1 MLVFI
6 LNSGSSSL
14 KYQLINAKTHE
25 LKASG
30 LVERIGID
38 GILKHEIGENKKLTF
53 ELPIP
58 THKEAIEL
66 VLRILTN
73 DETKVINNIDEI
85 EAVGHRVVHGGEY
98 FKSSIIVNDD
108 VIEKIEKLIPLA
120 PLHNPANILGIKIC
134 KELMPKVP
142 NVATFDTAFH
152 QTMPI
157 ENFLYAVPYADYTE
171 HHLRK
176 YGFHGTSHFYVSN
189 EVIKLLNIQ
198 NSKIIVC
205 HLGNGSSVCAIK
217 NGESIST
224 SMGLTPLEGL
234 IMGTRCGDIDAGVIP
249 YLMEKKNLNHIQII
263 DYLNKKS
270 GILGISGISSDLRE
284 VIKSSND
291 GDKRSKIAIE
301 MLCNRIKKYLCSY
314 SGLMHG
320 VDAICFTAGIGEN
333 SDLIRQKVCEGLEF
347 MGIEI
352 DLKKNSLREKG
363 NRIIST
369 ENSKTKIFV
378 IPTNEEL
385 VIAQDTYNLLKNS
398 KTVTKIEN

>member
-6 LNSGSSSL
+6 LNAGSSSL

-53 ELPIP
+53 ETSIP

-73 DETKVINNIDEI
+73 DETKVINKIDEI
-85 EAVGHRVVHGGEY
+85 EAIGHRVVHGGEY
-98 FKSSIIVNDD
+98 FKKSVIIDDD
-108 VIEKIEKLIPLA
+108 VIKKIEELIPLA
-120 PLHNPANILGIKIC
+120 PLHNPAHLLGIRIC
-134 KELMPKVP
+134 KELMPKIP

-157 ENFLYAVPYADYTE
+157 ENFLYAVPYGDYTE

-176 YGFHGTSHFYVSN
+176 YGFHGTSHYYVSN
-189 EVIKLLNIQ
+189 EAIKLLNKKE
-198 NSKIIVC
+198 SKIIVC
-205 HLGNGSSVCAIK
+205 HLGNGSSVCAVK
-217 NGESIST
+217 DGKSVST

-234 IMGTRCGDIDAGVIP
+234 IMGTRSGDIDAGVIP
-249 YLMEKKNLNHIQII
+249 YLMQKKNLTHTQIL

-270 GILGISGISSDLRE
+270 GILGVSGISSDLRE
-284 VIKSSND
+284 VIKASND
-291 GDKRSKIAIE
+291 GDTRSKIAIE

-314 SGLMHG
+314 AGLMHG

-333 SDLIRQKVCEGLEF
+333 SDLIREKVCEGLQF

-352 DLKKNSLREKG
+352 DKEKNSTRAKG
-363 NRIIST
+363 NREISSK
-369 ENSKTKIFV
+369 NSKTKIYV

-385 VIAQDTYNLLKNS
+385 VIATDTYNLIKS
-398 KTVTKIEN
+398 K